1 MPPPDEPSRPGR
13 RLAGVNRSG
22 CQASPRR
29 TGRRSA
35 VWLLPPIQTGIGPP
49 RREVPRVG
57 DADFTVDR
65 AERDGDRSQRLDAV
79 LGALFEACSAL
90 GPEVAAFLPD
100 AAVRIIRQ
108 CTPRDGTLPPA
119 VPVFRR
125 LSPKNSAREPVS
137 SGGGPAPGR

>member
-1 MPPPDEPSRPGR
+1 VNARPHIGFALEVVQADVLARFGR
-13 RLAGVNRSG
+13 
-22 CQASPRR
+22 QH
-29 TGRRSA
+29 
-35 VWLLPPIQTGIGPP
+35 
-49 RREVPRVG
+49 
-57 DADFTVDR
+57 
-65 AERDGDRSQRLDAV
+65 GDRVRFQAGTDDNSLKNVLAAQAAGEDVRLDAV

-90 GPEVAAFLPD
+90 GREVAPFLPD

-125 LSPKNSAREPVS
+125 LSPANSAREAVS